1 MLIILFN
8 MGSFCL
14 KCNLLKKI
22 NDILAKFS
30 KQRIISAFVF
40 DRLRDYEIY
49 FHHELFYTYTM
60 LS

>member
-1 MLIILFN
+1 

-30 KQRIISAFVF
+30 KQRIISVPHLSFVF